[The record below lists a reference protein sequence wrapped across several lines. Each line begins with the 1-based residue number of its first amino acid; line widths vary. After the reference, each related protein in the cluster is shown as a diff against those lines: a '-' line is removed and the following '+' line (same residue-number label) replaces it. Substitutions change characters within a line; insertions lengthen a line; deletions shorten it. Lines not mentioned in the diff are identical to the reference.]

1 MMEYSTQFLLM
12 ELESV
17 GNIRL
22 EEGCSTD
29 PWYYRTITFINKFTV
44 TKDKTS
50 FITLFICC
58 VPNRFT
64 SCWDLLLS
72 HFPHSDFKV
81 HGITGIRI
89 NGVIR
94 IHNSALRLRFEDK
107 FHSLLA
113 SDESTSFSQSVKV
126 DFNENT
132 SLCVFVTL
140 NNTFNWIYTFQG
152 GITDVNWSTCS
163 MLLTLKK
170 IMRRKKFCALL
181 RKASNQLTNTRCVL
195 CCSSLFHIST
205 PLHHTH
211 TRPSITSY
219 LYRTGNIMNGIC
231 QN

>member
-1 MMEYSTQFLLM
+1 M
-12 ELESV
+12 
-17 GNIRL
+17 
-22 EEGCSTD
+22 
-29 PWYYRTITFINKFTV
+29 
-44 TKDKTS
+44 DKTS

-107 FHSLLA
+107 LHSLLA

-132 SLCVFVTL
+132 WLCVFVTL
-140 NNTFNWIYTFQG
+140 QLNLIYTFQG

-181 RKASNQLTNTRCVL
+181 RKASNQLTNIRCVL
-195 CCSSLFHIST
+195 CCSSLFHIPTPST
-205 PLHHTH
+205 TR

-219 LYRTGNIMNGIC
+219 LSTYWWYHERHLPKLTPRDYVMLWINYRTKQKGSISVEL
-231 QN
+231 